1 MHYAPYLQCM
11 LILVTHTHT
20 CTRSLIEFHA
30 NALSLVGNFSGP
42 CIIYLNGE
50 AITVKQGNGVEIAK
64 WPYNCIRQFKAED
77 ETGKFSFVSGR
88 RGPYGVAEYNFGLD
102 DVSELQHA
110 LSQFTGAQ
118 FSQAPISAYQHQQPL
133 SQQPPL
139 PPLPPGHH
147 PHYVH
152 NQGQRPSSVSSVG
165 RHSIGM
171 GHWTDTVES
180 VFTSPGHTRAH
191 APSTPAPR
199 LPPRDYIHM
208 TSGSGMF
215 VGDALNSSG
224 GGGGYA
230 YARARNSSSTGD
242 LLESSLSSR
251 FVAIYIVY
259 LLHHSTT
266 MHALRL
272 DLFASYL

>member
-1 MHYAPYLQCM
+1 MH
-11 LILVTHTHT
+11 ISRT
-20 CTRSLIEFHA
+20 EFHA
-30 NALSLVGNFSGP
+30 NALSLVGNFLGP

-77 ETGKFSFVSGR
+77 DTGKFSFVSGR

-118 FSQAPISAYQHQQPL
+118 FSQAPTSTYQHQQPL

-139 PPLPPGHH
+139 PPLPAGGHH
-147 PHYVH
+147 HSPYIHGGH
-152 NQGQRPSSVSSVG
+152 SQQQRPSSVSSIS

-171 GHWTDTVES
+171 GHRTDSVES

-199 LPPRDYIHM
+199 LPPRDYIHN
-208 TSGSGMF
+208 TPSGSGTF
-215 VGDALNSSG
+215 VGGGGDALSSSA
-224 GGGGYA
+224 GGYA

-242 LLESSLSSR
+242 LLDSSLSGR
-251 FVAIYIVY
+251 FVAIIHCAQYC
-259 LLHHSTT
+259 
-266 MHALRL
+266 
-272 DLFASYL
+272 SYPCPQAIEKWE

>member
-1 MHYAPYLQCM
+1 MYNYPCA
-11 LILVTHTHT
+11 HTH
-20 CTRSLIEFHA
+20 IEFHA

-50 AITVKQGNGVEIAK
+50 AITVKQDNGVEIAK

-118 FSQAPISAYQHQQPL
+118 FSQAPSSAYQQQPL
-133 SQQPPL
+133 TQQPPL

-147 PHYVH
+147 PHYTH
-152 NQGQRPSSVSSVG
+152 SHGQRPSSVSSVG
-165 RHSIGM
+165 RYSIGM
-171 GHWTDTVES
+171 GHRTDSVES
-180 VFTSPGHTRAH
+180 VFTSPGHTRVH

-199 LPPRDYIHM
+199 LPPRDYIH
-208 TSGSGMF
+208 TPSGSGTF
-215 VGDALNSSG
+215 VNDALNSSG
-224 GGGGYA
+224 GGYA
-230 YARARNSSSTGD
+230 YARGRNSSSTGN
-242 LLESSLSSR
+242 LLESSWSVVIDLLAV
-251 FVAIYIVY
+251 FVCGIN
-259 LLHHSTT
+259 LLCLITEPC
-266 MHALRL
+266 
-272 DLFASYL
+272 